1 MFEGAAQKIEK
12 GLEHIT
18 HVDFEHASAGDKLR
32 LGAVLAFG
40 GAAFV
45 VAQRF
50 HVPEK
55 VVAEAVTKVAEVV
68 TASKDLSAAE
78 LLARIPKSEV
88 SNMLSPHLQ
97 HAESLA
103 QRLAAALKQ
112 DGEITAN
119 IERALNE
126 HSAEHFPYV
135 KPLTV
140 ETVAEDDDRIARV
153 NKHTLF
159 VHGELVRNSKGEV
172 ELPSRVE
179 DLEGE
184 GGLAAVLGH
193 EYSHVEQQ
201 DFLNFVNGNPRTT
214 EGQVQRANRIV
225 DSLGKN
231 DKVVLRALET
241 ENEVYPLR
249 AVHFAGKKS
258 MMEANAIS
266 PANFAPYYQKL
277 VSLPPDEVPTSFKAF
292 MDRQNA
298 LRSSLFPAPT
308 DHDMGRQFFIVLRG
322 QIETATSRAV
332 MARGLY
338 GDLYHEAEALQLEK
352 SISSVY
358 PKVSGQADK
367 I

>member
-12 GLEHIT
+12 GLEQIT

-45 VAQRF
+45 VAKRF
-50 HVPEK
+50 HVPEE
-55 VVAEAVTKVAEVV
+55 VVAEAVTKVAEVA
-68 TASKDLSAAE
+68 TTGTDLSVAE
-78 LLARIPKSEV
+78 LLAHMPKPEV
-88 SNMLSPHLQ
+88 SNMLSPHFQ

-119 IERALNE
+119 LERALNE

-140 ETVAEDDDRIARV
+140 EAVAEDDDRIARV
-153 NKHTLF
+153 NNHTLF
-159 VHGELVRNSKGEV
+159 VHGDLVRNANGEV
-172 ELPSRVE
+172 ELSSPVE
-179 DLEGE
+179 ELEGE
-184 GGLAAVLGH
+184 GALAAVLGH
-193 EYSHVEQQ
+193 EYNHVEQQ
-201 DFLNFVNGNPRTT
+201 DFLDFVNGNPRTT
-214 EGQVQRANRIV
+214 EGQVQRATRIV
-225 DSLGKN
+225 DSFGKN
-231 DKVVLRALET
+231 DEIVLRALQT

-258 MMEANAIS
+258 MVEANAIS

-277 VSLPPDEVPTSFKAF
+277 VSLPADEIPNSFKVF

-298 LRSSLFPAPT
+298 LRPSLFPVPT

-322 QIETATSRAV
+322 QIQSVTSRAV
-332 MARGLY
+332 MARAQY
-338 GDLYHEAEALQLEK
+338 RDLYHETEALQLEK
-352 SISSVY
+352 AINSLY
-358 PKVSGQADK
+358 PKVSGQAEQF
-367 I
+367 